1 MTEYIYMMMA
11 NSQGDID
18 DFIFGDIEWHESQ
31 R

>member
-1 MTEYIYMMMA
+1 MTEYIYMTA

>member
-1 MTEYIYMMMA
+1 MTEYIYMMA
-11 NSQGDID
+11 NSQSDID

>member
-1 MTEYIYMMMA
+1 MTEYIYMMA
-11 NSQGDID
+11 NLQGDID

>member
-1 MTEYIYMMMA
+1 MTEYIYMMV

>member
-1 MTEYIYMMMA
+1 MTEYIYTMA

>member
-1 MTEYIYMMMA
+1 MTEYIYMMA

-18 DFIFGDIEWHESQ
+18 DLIFGDIEWHESQ

>member
-1 MTEYIYMMMA
+1 MTEYIYMMT

>member
-1 MTEYIYMMMA
+1 MTEYIYMMA
-11 NSQGDID
+11 NSQCDID